1 MLDPNQRR
9 PREAGPC
16 CQSLVALGY
25 DELIRHPDILP
36 DFLASRSQTGDLTY
50 VARLQVGQFP
60 GLVGCQVEDPEE
72 ELEDPELQSE
82 DTSEKLISVVS
93 PGQLWG

>member
-1 MLDPNQRR
+1 
-9 PREAGPC
+9 
-16 CQSLVALGY
+16 V
-25 DELIRHPDILP
+25 
-36 DFLASRSQTGDLTY
+36 
-50 VARLQVGQFP
+50 VQFP

-82 DTSEKLISVVS
+82 DTSEKLISAVS